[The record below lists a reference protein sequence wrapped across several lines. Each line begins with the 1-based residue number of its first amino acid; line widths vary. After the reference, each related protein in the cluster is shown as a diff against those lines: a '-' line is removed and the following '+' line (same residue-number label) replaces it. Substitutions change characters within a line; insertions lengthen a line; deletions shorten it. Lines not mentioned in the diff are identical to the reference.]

1 MVHFTGETAKEKKS
15 PFSFQMF
22 QKLRLTKCRLEDVAQ
37 VASVIAGHASLLP
50 LVLEQMLLEV
60 ARVAVGRVTDV
71 TLVRGARAV
80 SRL

>member
-1 MVHFTGETAKEKKS
+1 
-15 PFSFQMF
+15 MF

-60 ARVAVGRVTDV
+60 ARVAVGRVADV
-71 TLVRGARAV
+71 TLVCSSRAV
-80 SRL
+80 SRLWKITKIRILFFFVTRNI